1 VCDRQR
7 FTIRTSDEIISRI
20 EALAGISGESK
31 NSVANVLLA
40 MQLGGVTCGA
50 TSKKAKGGSNGKEP
64 QESSVVHDD
73 GDGESSEESGAK
85 QNKRVS
91 PPTTPSSQ
99 KKKGISKDIPKKEKV
114 ELGNGSCPKSFE
126 ECLEYFIYRR
136 IPDPEPKAREFWDY
150 YETTRKSNG
159 WYRNKAQVKRWG
171 GLLTT
176 WIGNN
181 KGWKPI
187 EKAETDGLVLDQVL
201 AWMEKEHPEWYEKFK
216 EVKNINEIDGY
227 YIDEFRGA

>member
-1 VCDRQR
+1 MCDRQR

-20 EALAGISGESK
+20 EALAGISGEPK
-31 NSVANVLLA
+31 NAVANVLLA
-40 MQLGGVTCGA
+40 MSLGGTIGA
-50 TSKKAKGGSNGKEP
+50 KPKKAKGGSNGKEP

-73 GDGESSEESGAK
+73 GDDESSKKSGAK

-114 ELGNGSCPKSFE
+114 SLGNGRKPDSVE
-126 ECLEYFIYRR
+126 ECVEYFKYRR
-136 IPDPEPKAREFWDY
+136 IPDPEPKAREFYDY
-150 YETTRKSNG
+150 YEAKG
-159 WYRNKAQVKRWG
+159 WVMGRTPIKKWSCC
-171 GLLTT
+171 LTT
-176 WIGNN
+176 WLSHNPT
-181 KGWKPI
+181 WRPAP
-187 EKAETDGLVLDQVL
+187 EETPNGVGLKDVLQ
-201 AWMEKEHPEWYEKFK
+201 WMEKEHPEWYEKFK